1 MLSSKLFVGVRLVPA
16 GNSHATLN
24 VALSVKEDKCIVCT
38 SAAEVEQQFHC
49 DRAWSGI
56 ASQDE
61 VFRSSLQK
69 ALPLFLQGTSIAAF
83 CYGPPNSGKTYT
95 AFGTSFL
102 DSVLRGLLPRAI
114 THILAYIQA
123 DASRHPA
130 AGDAPRLSLTLLDVT
145 ADNVVDLLARR
156 MSEGNS
162 GLTQSQACTGRLA
175 EQRLT
180 FASINNERDAATAF
194 SIAGLYDQTLNSTE
208 KDGCTARVA
217 ILSLM
222 NPLKGSSIGVRHL
235 YIVDLPSSRNL
246 DENGRLRSGT
256 GASTASSRL
265 QVLNPDPFSMFNAY
279 LSLLQVTM
287 QTLMNLCNCIN
298 AAAHART
305 RHVPWRDSRLTRVLS
320 DVFDGQHAIFL
331 LAHTRY
337 NAGQFHEPSV
347 DPINSKFS
355 GLADEDCINV
365 LRYVVRAK
373 PHKVFVKTHVLLF
386 SQDYD
391 FADYILPACCDL
403 YMVGFIR
410 YLFWEAC
417 LMDQG
422 VNFGLKTGHSQ
433 P

>member
-16 GNSHATLN
+16 GNSHANLS
-24 VALSVKEDKCIVCT
+24 VALNVKEDKCIVCT

-69 ALPLFLQGTSIAAF
+69 ALPLFLQGTSTAAF
-83 CYGPPNSGKTYT
+83 CYGPPSSGKTYT
-95 AFGTSFL
+95 AFGTNAL

-114 THILAYIQA
+114 THILAHIQA
-123 DASRHPA
+123 DPSRHLA

-145 ADNVVDLLARR
+145 ADAVVDLLAHR
-156 MSEGNS
+156 MSEGDS
-162 GLTQSQACTGRLA
+162 GLTQSHAYTGRLA

-180 FASINNERDAATAF
+180 FASISSERDAATAF
-194 SIAGLYDQTLNSTE
+194 SIAGLYDQSLHSTE

-222 NPLKGSSIGVRHL
+222 NPLKGTSVGVCHL

-246 DENGRLRSGT
+246 DENGRLRSGS
-256 GASTASSRL
+256 GASIASSRL
-265 QVLNPDPFSMFNAY
+265 QVLIASNLD
-279 LSLLQVTM
+279 LSAPNLPQVTM

-320 DVFDGQHAIFL
+320 DVFDGQHVIFL

-337 NAGQFHEPSV
+337 NAGQWQVSR
-347 DPINSKFS
+347 S
-355 GLADEDCINV
+355 
-365 LRYVVRAK
+365 
-373 PHKVFVKTHVLLF
+373 
-386 SQDYD
+386 
-391 FADYILPACCDL
+391 
-403 YMVGFIR
+403 
-410 YLFWEAC
+410 
-417 LMDQG
+417 
-422 VNFGLKTGHSQ
+422 
-433 P
+433 